1 MKRIVFMG
9 TSSFAVPIL
18 KSISEN
24 AYEVSMVYTQPP
36 KKSDRGQKIKKS
48 PIQTICE
55 ELSLKVRTPNNF
67 DNIEEEKSILKNLKP
82 DLVLVVAYGQI
93 IPKEMLGLYS
103 DRFINIHASLLPKWR
118 GAAPIQRSIMNLDKE
133 TGITIMKIN
142 EKLDQG
148 DFCSQYK
155 LKIENNENA
164 KNLAQRLSNLAANKI
179 IGDLDDILEN
189 KKLFIK
195 QNNNEASYAKKISK
209 TEGKIN
215 WDKSAEQI
223 IANINGLYPNPGAWF
238 YFKKNRYKILKAEV
252 SNNNSIPGLVVN
264 ENLEIS
270 CGSNSIKI
278 IKIQREGKKEQNI
291 EDFILGTKIKKGV
304 NLKDV

>member
-1 MKRIVFMG
+1 MG

-209 TEGKIN
+209 IEGKIN

-223 IANINGLYPNPGAWF
+223 IANINGLYPTPGAWF
-238 YFKKNRYKILKAEV
+238 YFKKNRYKILKSEV
-252 SNNNSIPGLVVN
+252 SNNNSAPGLVVN

>member
-1 MKRIVFMG
+1 MANFCTNTR
-9 TSSFAVPIL
+9 P
-18 KSISEN
+18 N
-24 AYEVSMVYTQPP
+24 
-36 KKSDRGQKIKKS
+36 S
-48 PIQTICE
+48 PN
-55 ELSLKVRTPNNF
+55 LS
-67 DNIEEEKSILKNLKP
+67 
-82 DLVLVVAYGQI
+82 
-93 IPKEMLGLYS
+93 
-103 DRFINIHASLLPKWR
+103 
-118 GAAPIQRSIMNLDKE
+118 
-133 TGITIMKIN
+133 
-142 EKLDQG
+142 
-148 DFCSQYK
+148 
-155 LKIENNENA
+155 
-164 KNLAQRLSNLAANKI
+164 
-179 IGDLDDILEN
+179 IGDVIFGANNTVQSAGPLCELLLNIS
-189 KKLFIK
+189 KQGFSTVLFIK

-252 SNNNSIPGLVVN
+252 SNNNSVPGLVVN

>member
-1 MKRIVFMG
+1 
-9 TSSFAVPIL
+9 
-18 KSISEN
+18 
-24 AYEVSMVYTQPP
+24 
-36 KKSDRGQKIKKS
+36 
-48 PIQTICE
+48 
-55 ELSLKVRTPNNF
+55 
-67 DNIEEEKSILKNLKP
+67 
-82 DLVLVVAYGQI
+82 
-93 IPKEMLGLYS
+93 
-103 DRFINIHASLLPKWR
+103 LLPKWR

-252 SNNNSIPGLVVN
+252 SNNNSVPGLVVN

>member
-9 TSSFAVPIL
+9 TPSFAVPIL
-18 KSISEN
+18 KSIYEN
-24 AYEVSMVYTQPP
+24 AFEVPLVYTQPP

-48 PIQTICE
+48 PIHKICE

-67 DNIEEEKSILKNLKP
+67 DNIEEEKSIMKKLKP

-93 IPKEMLGLYS
+93 IPKKMLSLYS

-118 GAAPIQRSIMNLDKE
+118 GAAPIQRSIMNLEKE

-148 DFCSQYK
+148 DFCSQYR
-155 LKIENNENA
+155 LKIGNNENA
-164 KNLAQRLSNLAANKI
+164 ENLSKRLSNLAANKI
-179 IGDLDDILEN
+179 VGDLNDILES
-189 KKLFIK
+189 KKLFVK
-195 QNNNEASYAKKISK
+195 QNNSEASYAKKIIK
-209 TEGKIN
+209 TEGKIS

-223 IANINGLYPNPGAWF
+223 IAKINGLYPTPGAWF

-252 SNNNSIPGLVVN
+252 SNNNSVPGLVIN
-264 ENLEIS
+264 KNLEIS

-278 IKIQREGKKEQNI
+278 IKIQKEGKKEQNI
-291 EDFILGTKIKKGV
+291 KDFILGTNIKTGV
-304 NLKDV
+304 NLKDA

>member
-1 MKRIVFMG
+1 MG

-223 IANINGLYPNPGAWF
+223 IANINGLYPTPGAWF
-238 YFKKNRYKILKAEV
+238 YFKKKKI
-252 SNNNSIPGLVVN
+252 
-264 ENLEIS
+264 
-270 CGSNSIKI
+270 
-278 IKIQREGKKEQNI
+278 
-291 EDFILGTKIKKGV
+291 
-304 NLKDV
+304 

>member
-48 PIQTICE
+48 PIQKICE
-55 ELSLKVRTPNNF
+55 ELSLKFRTPNNF

-93 IPKEMLGLYS
+93 IPKEMLGLHS

-164 KNLAQRLSNLAANKI
+164 ENLSQRLSNLAANKI

-223 IANINGLYPNPGAWF
+223 IANINGLYPTPGAWF

-252 SNNNSIPGLVVN
+252 SNNNSIPGVVVN

>member
-1 MKRIVFMG
+1 M
-9 TSSFAVPIL
+9 
-18 KSISEN
+18 
-24 AYEVSMVYTQPP
+24 
-36 KKSDRGQKIKKS
+36 
-48 PIQTICE
+48 
-55 ELSLKVRTPNNF
+55 
-67 DNIEEEKSILKNLKP
+67 
-82 DLVLVVAYGQI
+82 LVVAYGQI
-93 IPKEMLGLYS
+93 IPKELLGLYS

-189 KKLFIK
+189 KKSFIK

-223 IANINGLYPNPGAWF
+223 IANINGLYQTLAPGF
-238 YFKKNRYKILKAEV
+238 ILKNRYKILKAEV
-252 SNNNSIPGLVVN
+252 SNNNSVPGLVVN